1 MKRVLVRVLCV
12 CALLVIGLTP
22 VLASAAGNAGYFY
35 VNTND
40 EYGLKLR
47 TSAEKKSDDSNLI
60 CKLPH
65 RSRVLVYQYNSK
77 KTWAY
82 VEATDPS
89 DPNGTKTVK
98 GWCMASYLV
107 SNDPG
112 PVKPGPKPVDP
123 SDTIEGLNKVA
134 KKIQYLGMPLDTI
147 IITKNLGARVHLRAF
162 PNTNAVYY
170 GEYYANTPIRLLAM
184 SDKWAL
190 IQIVEDNRVGYILAA
205 NVSYPIF

>member
-22 VLASAAGNAGYFY
+22 VLAAAQENVGYYY

-82 VEATDPS
+82 VEANDPHGS
-89 DPNGTKTVK
+89 GTVK
-98 GWCMASYLV
+98 GWCMASYLTM
-107 SNDPG
+107 NDPG
-112 PVKPGPKPVDP
+112 PIKPGPTPVDP

-147 IITKNLGARVHLRAF
+147 IITKNAGNCVHLRAF
-162 PNTNAVYY
+162 PDTRAVFY

-184 SDKWAL
+184 SNKWAL
-190 IQIVEDNRVGYILAA
+190 IQIVEDNRVGYILAD

>member
-47 TSAEKKSDDSNLI
+47 TSAEKKSNDSNLI

-65 RSRVLVYQYNSK
+65 RSYVLVYEYNSN

-82 VEATDPS
+82 VEAN
-89 DPNGTKTVK
+89 DPNGNGTVK
-98 GWCMASYLV
+98 GWCMASFLTR
-107 SNDPG
+107 NDPG
-112 PVKPGPKPVDP
+112 PVKPGPKPIDP

-147 IITKNLGARVHLRAF
+147 IITKNVGACVHLRAF
-162 PNTNAVYY
+162 PDTRAVFY

-190 IQIVEDNRVGYILAA
+190 VQTVDDNRVGYILAA